1 MKWAFIDYE
10 NVGGLEKVDLSSYCK
25 VIVFLGAKQEK
36 VDFGSKKYDCP
47 IEMVLIQVK
56 VTQENN
62 LDFHLSYYLGK
73 YENEAPKN
81 VAFDVIS
88 NDKGFT
94 PLIAHIKTSG
104 RICKQIKS
112 TVISSIT
119 KASTN
124 NKLIDSLISKPK
136 EKRPQKIVSLKNHIA
151 SHMGIQ
157 GNEVA
162 IQNFMNQ
169 LVNKNLIV
177 VSGEGIEYKC

>member
-10 NVGGLEKVDLSSYCK
+10 NIGGLDKVDLSNYSK
-25 VIVFLGAKQEK
+25 VIIFLGAKQPK
-36 VDFGSKKYDCP
+36 IDFGSKKYDCP
-47 IEMVLIQVK
+47 IEVVLIQVK

-81 VAFDVIS
+81 VTFDVIS
-88 NDKGFT
+88 NDKGFS
-94 PLIAHIKTSG
+94 PLIAHIKTNG
-104 RICKQIKS
+104 RMCKQIKS
-112 TVISSIT
+112 TVVSSKIEAT
-119 KASTN
+119 SN
-124 NKLIDSLISKPK
+124 NKLIDSLTTRPK

-151 SHMGIQ
+151 SHMGVQ

-169 LVNKNLIV
+169 LVNKKLIV
-177 VSGEGIEYKC
+177 VSGEVIEYKC